1 MSARGKNQ
9 EAPLTLFSFQDIIT
23 SITGIMILVVLMLIL
38 NIIESKTSS
47 IKNPVIVENI
57 REMRRSIEQIEAQI
71 VETKEWLEA
80 NSGKIPEI
88 DMDALPILMKRQR
101 EKINAEKDALET
113 MITDERKLKEKIE
126 ETKRRTADARKKI
139 KEQKKLMEML
149 NESMEKQ
156 MGPLETR
163 LKELRK
169 KYEEEKKKV
178 SISVDRSESKSLVVV
193 QCSGDGIKL
202 KSANDGKIEDFTDD
216 SPTNIKTLERFKE
229 WLLKR
234 NSASSE
240 YIAVAVKASGSGCC
254 KYIVSMLKAAGYEYG
269 LEPIAEESEA
279 VF

>member
-1 MSARGKNQ
+1 
-9 EAPLTLFSFQDIIT
+9 
-23 SITGIMILVVLMLIL
+23 MLIL